1 MPKSAKVNNGRRSG
15 KIEAATQIYN
25 PATGNYI
32 KRDSKS
38 GKLTEVKSDGT
49 AFKGLTKEI
58 QIINLGFAIPKSV
71 ATKAESAVIK
81 TLNRRIK

>member
-1 MPKSAKVNNGRRSG
+1 MAKSAKVNNGRRSG
-15 KIEAATQIYN
+15 KIGAATQIYN

-49 AFKGLTKEI
+49 AFKGLTKEV
-58 QIINLGFAIPKSV
+58 QKTHLGFSISKSV
-71 ATKAESAVIK
+71 ADKAESAVIK
-81 TLNRRIK
+81 TLNRRTK